1 MTALGLAAACG
12 TATATGVAG
21 WLLTAARA
29 RALASAADEAA
40 EARAAAE
47 AAQAALD
54 DALEK
59 QYNVLEAVHEGLY
72 VVDDALVITRINEE
86 AERLLRVGAGEA
98 IGAALETLVDPLAS
112 ELIPD
117 IEAARRS
124 GVPIQRLHAAP
135 SQRRWVEIRIL
146 PAANE
151 TVISL
156 QDVSA
161 LSLAEAQLHESV
173 HSLQLVANNV
183 DAVLWTVSRDAR
195 FTGISGGGLHDLG
208 LSVDDLVHRPCS
220 VLIDEA
226 VIRQVFAG
234 TPARV
239 EQAHNERW
247 LRHHVEPLI
256 DSGGTIIGAV
266 GVSLDITEL
275 KRTQRQLFQAAH
287 HDQLTGLPNRSS
299 LEQCL
304 KDAVEEAR
312 AQDRR
317 FGLLFL
323 DLDRFKAINDTL
335 GHGAGDDVLR
345 EVGSRLQQSLR
356 QGDFIA
362 RMGGDE
368 FVILLRRIN
377 SLGEIEH
384 VVSRLIRAVSAPITV
399 RDREVCV
406 GVSVGCAV
414 FPDDGT
420 DAEALTAHADA
431 AMYHAKEDGGGAL
444 AIYDEKMH
452 TEVVE
457 RFALEVALRQAAER
471 GELFLEFQPLVDAGA
486 VRIVGC
492 EALVRW
498 QHPELG
504 RLMPATF
511 VPIAE
516 ETGDI
521 VAIDRWVIGAA
532 CEAAAR
538 LRAIAPAFRIAV
550 NLSPRDMRDE
560 TLPEAIAAML
570 ERNGLDPDALIVE
583 VTETAALDHDV
594 VPALHRLR
602 KLGVHVA
609 MDDFGVGHSSLARLK
624 KLPITCLKIDRSFIV
639 DLASD
644 VADQAIVAS
653 IVGVARAI
661 GIDVIAEGV
670 ETEEQAHLVRA
681 AGCNGAQGYIFGRP
695 QSLAAMETLLRDSR
709 RLTVCPDRLTA

>member
-1 MTALGLAAACG
+1 I
-12 TATATGVAG
+12 V
-21 WLLTAARA
+21 
-29 RALASAADEAA
+29 
-40 EARAAAE
+40 
-47 AAQAALD
+47 
-54 DALEK
+54 
-59 QYNVLEAVHEGLY
+59 
-72 VVDDALVITRINEE
+72 TRINEE
-86 AERLLRVGAGEA
+86 AERLLRVGAGDA
-98 IGAALETLVDPLAS
+98 IGTPLETLVDPLAS

-117 IEAARRS
+117 IHAARRS
-124 GVPIQRLHAAP
+124 GIPIQRLHAAP

-195 FTGISGGGLHDLG
+195 FTGISGGGLQDLG

-226 VIRQVFAG
+226 VIRDVFAG

-239 EQAHNERW
+239 EQAHGERW
-247 LRHHVEPLI
+247 LRHHVEPLV
-256 DSGGTIIGAV
+256 DGGGAIIGAV

-299 LEQCL
+299 LERCL
-304 KDAVEEAR
+304 KDAVDEAR
-312 AQDRR
+312 ERGRR

-335 GHGAGDDVLR
+335 GHGAGDEVLR
-345 EVGSRLQQSLR
+345 EVGARLQQSLR

-368 FVILLRRIN
+368 FVILLRRTN
-377 SLGEIEH
+377 AVDEIEH
-384 VVSRLIRAVSAPITV
+384 IVARLIRTVSAPITV

-414 FPDDGT
+414 FPEHGT
-420 DAEALTAHADA
+420 DPEALTAHADA
-431 AMYHAKEDGGGAL
+431 AMYRAKEDGGAL
-444 AIYDEKMH
+444 AVYDEKMH
-452 TEVVE
+452 ADVVA
-457 RFALEVALRQAAER
+457 RFALEVGLRQAASR
-471 GELFLEFQPLVDAGA
+471 GELRLEFQPLVDAA
-486 VRIVGC
+486 ATRIIGC

-504 RLMPATF
+504 LLTPATF
-511 VPIAE
+511 IPVAE

-521 VAIDRWVIGAA
+521 VLIDRWVIETA

-538 LRAIAPAFRIAV
+538 LRRVAPDFRIAV
-550 NLSPRDMRDE
+550 NLSPRDMREDG
-560 TLPEAIAAML
+560 LPELIGATLA
-570 ERNGLDPDALIVE
+570 RHGLSPDALIVE
-583 VTETAALDHDV
+583 ITETAALDEAV
-594 VPALHRLR
+594 LPALHRLR

-639 DLASD
+639 DLARD

-670 ETEEQAHLVRA
+670 ETEEQASFVRA

-709 RLTVCPDRLTA
+709 ALRSIA

>member
-1 MTALGLAAACG
+1 MTALALAAAAG
-12 TATATGVAG
+12 AATATTVAG
-21 WLLTAARA
+21 WFLAAARA
-29 RALASAADEAA
+29 RASAAAS
-40 EARAAAE
+40 AE
-47 AAQAALD
+47 AAAARAEAEEAQSALD
-54 DALEK
+54 EALEK

-72 VVDDALVITRINEE
+72 VIDDELVVTRMNEE

-117 IEAARRS
+117 ILAARRG
-124 GVPIQRLHAAP
+124 GVPIQRLHASP
-135 SQRRWVEIRIL
+135 SQQRWVEIRIL
-146 PAANE
+146 PAARE
-151 TVISL
+151 TLVSL

-208 LSVDDLVHRPCS
+208 LTVDELVHRPCS

-226 VIRQVFAG
+226 VIRDVFG
-234 TPARV
+234 GRPARV
-239 EQAHNERW
+239 EQTHGERW

-256 DSGGTIIGAV
+256 DNGGAIIGAV
-266 GVSLDITEL
+266 GVSLDVTEL
-275 KRTQRQLFQAAH
+275 KRTQRQLFEAAH

-299 LEQCL
+299 LETSL
-304 KDAVEEAR
+304 NEAI
-312 AQDRR
+312 AEASQYGRR

-335 GHGAGDDVLR
+335 GHGAGDEVLR
-345 EVGSRLQQSLR
+345 EVGVRLQHSLR

-362 RMGGDE
+362 RTGGDE
-368 FVILLRRIN
+368 FVILLRRVG
-377 SLGEIEH
+377 SPAEIEQ
-384 VVSRLIRAVSAPITV
+384 VVNRLIRAVSAPIAL
-399 RDREVCV
+399 RNREVSV

-414 FPDDGT
+414 FPDDGS
-420 DAEALTAHADA
+420 DVEALTAHADA
-431 AMYHAKEDGGGAL
+431 AMYRVKEDGGGAL
-444 AIYDEKMH
+444 AIYDSQMH
-452 TEVVE
+452 AEVVE
-457 RFALEVALRQAAER
+457 RFALEVGLRLAASR
-471 GELFLEFQPLVDAGA
+471 GELRLEFQPLVDANA
-486 VRIVGC
+486 TRIVGC

-498 QHPELG
+498 DHPELG
-504 RLMPATF
+504 TLSPATF
-511 VPIAE
+511 IPIAE

-521 VAIDRWVIGAA
+521 VQIDRWVLEGA
-532 CEAAAR
+532 CAAAMR
-538 LRAIAPAFRIAV
+538 LRAVSPGFRIAV

-560 TLPEAIAAML
+560 DLPEAVADTLA
-570 ERNGLDPDALIVE
+570 RHGLSPDALIVE
-583 VTETAALDHDV
+583 ITESAALDQAV
-594 VPALHRLR
+594 IPALHRLR
-602 KLGVHVA
+602 RLGVHVA

-639 DLASD
+639 DIATD
-644 VADQAIVAS
+644 AADQAIVAS

-670 ETEEQAHLVRA
+670 ETEEQAQRVRA

-695 QSLAAMETLLRDSR
+695 QSLAALELLLTQSR
-709 RLTVCPDRLTA
+709 KLAPCRSIA